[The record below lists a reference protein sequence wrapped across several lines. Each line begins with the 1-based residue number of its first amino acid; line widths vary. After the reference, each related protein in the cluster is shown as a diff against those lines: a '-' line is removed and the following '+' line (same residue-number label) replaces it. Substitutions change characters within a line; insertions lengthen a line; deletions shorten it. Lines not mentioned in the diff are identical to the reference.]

1 MDQTVDRYEVQHEH
15 GWCGPRGWLHADVH
29 PGRETSGHRGQ
40 GCRGYRNPICF
51 GSHWL
56 FDPDPLH
63 WPVHFG
69 GCHSRHWLATETLP
83 RDFRTMCKGFGSRT
97 TLYALV
103 FRCCPPPFQCHQ
115 QCASDSDA
123 PTFVGYA
130 ASWISRQHLDCLCVG
145 GYRLGESDHAW
156 KCCKSHCRSHSWKW
170 GRDRLC
176 RDLLQQ
182 VLVDSNACDHLH
194 WSFIAAADWTK
205 LGMDSWTCSGGFDVD
220 DGALQKLHNSFRLL
234 CSCCIPP
241 GFLPRL
247 RTQPWEHRLG
257 VAVVLRFG
265 STPWSLR
272 RCLVDSQLHEDLQ
285 PRRARCTERNAAGS
299 SSSSATLPWLPGG
312 CLPCQAQ
319 TGCFGECMCFAQRCN
334 GSLCPA
340 VLLVGDGFADPH
352 SNFHDPGASGVELSD
367 FGCSREFHPAGGSQQ
382 CGPSFGNYLELRGHG
397 PPGQRGQRSFRGKT
411 VESPWWSSV
420 PMAACG
426 LTIVA
431 LPIVRHYKVDYH
443 RASGMETT
451 ESHETEATNKGPSGL
466 WTSKFFIVN
475 ALCFLFNF
483 SNMAQLQ
490 LLVQEAS
497 KLLPGQAIN
506 FTSAAQVIA
515 HLGMLVASVVA
526 GRLADFGRKPL
537 VLIACLTVTIRAL
550 LTAATDVWWT
560 QPGGSPWLSL
570 LPCETLDGVCAGLW
584 GVLMVLMAKDVS
596 ENTGCFSLALGCL
609 QAGNGYARIRREEIL
624 LVNCSERLQRCMVAT
639 WNTLR

>member
-1 MDQTVDRYEVQHEH
+1 MIITVGSDRWHEVQHEH
-15 GWCGPRGWLHADVH
+15 GRCGPRRWLHTDVH
-29 PGRETSGHRGQ
+29 PSRETSGHRGQ

-103 FRCCPPPFQCHQ
+103 FSCCPPPFQCHQ

-130 ASWISRQHLDCLCVG
+130 ASWISRLHLDCLCVG
-145 GYRLGESDHAW
+145 GYRLRESDHAW

-265 STPWSLR
+265 STPWSLW

-285 PRRARCTERNAAGS
+285 PRRAWCTERSAAGS

-382 CGPSFGNYLELRGHG
+382 CGPSFGNCLELRGHG
-397 PPGQRGQRSFRGKT
+397 PPGQRGQRSFRGEDRGESMVELRAHGSLWADHCGSTHCASLQGRLPPGLWDGNHGVSWNGSDQQGSLGTMDLQVLHCECSLLPVQFFQHGSIAVAGAGGIKT
-411 VESPWWSSV
+411 ASWSSNQFHQRGTSHCTLGDV
-420 PMAACG
+420 GGFCG
-426 LTIVA
+426 SRTTGRLW
-431 LPIVRHYKVDYH
+431 PQ
-443 RASGMETT
+443 ASG
-451 ESHETEATNKGPSGL
+451 SDCLPHRHHP
-466 WTSKFFIVN
+466 
-475 ALCFLFNF
+475 CFAD
-483 SNMAQLQ
+483 SCHRC
-490 LLVQEAS
+490 LVDPA
-497 KLLPGQAIN
+497 
-506 FTSAAQVIA
+506 
-515 HLGMLVASVVA
+515 
-526 GRLADFGRKPL
+526 R
-537 VLIACLTVTIRAL
+537 
-550 LTAATDVWWT
+550 
-560 QPGGSPWLSL
+560 WLSL
-570 LPCETLDGVCAGLW
+570 VVPVALRDSGWCLCRT
-584 GVLMVLMAKDVS
+584 
-596 ENTGCFSLALGCL
+596 LGCANGADGKGRLGEHWLL
-609 QAGNGYARIRREEIL
+609 QLGIGLLAGREW
-624 LVNCSERLQRCMVAT
+624 VCKDSQREHFTCK
-639 WNTLR
+639 L